1 MHYSWIKSIVLWPFA
16 ILYGIGVWIR
26 NVLYD
31 FEVLKSRSFDMPIIS
46 VGNLAVGG
54 TGKTPHVEYLIRL
67 LKDQTSLAVLSRGYK
82 RKTSGYVLAGE
93 QSNSKELGDE
103 PYQIHLNFPDVPV
116 AVDADRVHGIGCLAT
131 DDNLNIETVLL
142 DDAYQH
148 RRVKPGLNILLTDY
162 HHLFVSDH
170 LLPIGR
176 LREPSDRKDRA
187 DIVIVTKTPEGISP
201 MDLRVISSQL
211 ELHPFQKLFF
221 SGFTYDDLIP
231 FSITEDSDD
240 KRIPFSSLSKEDA
253 VLLVTGIANPEMLI
267 SDLKRQSKKVVHL
280 CFDDHHQFTNGDIS
294 QIKKKFQSLSKE
306 GERGLIVTTQKDAA
320 RFSAMNLPDEITNSL
335 YVLPIEVKIL
345 NDNQE
350 LFNQTIINYVRTNK
364 RNSIFSKK

>member
-1 MHYSWIKSIVLWPFA
+1 MHYSWIKAIVLWPFA
-16 ILYGIGVWIR
+16 LLYGAGVWIR
-26 NVLYD
+26 NVLFD
-31 FEVLKSRSFDMPIIS
+31 FEILKSQSFDMPVIS

-67 LKDQTSLAVLSRGYK
+67 MKEQTALAVLSRGYK
-82 RKTSGYVLAGE
+82 RKTSGYVLADE
-93 QSNSKELGDE
+93 TSTSKELGDE

-116 AVDADRVHGIGCLAT
+116 AVDVDRVHGIECLSANS
-131 DDNLNIETVLL
+131 DMVVETILL

-148 RRVKPGLNILLTDY
+148 RSVTPGLNILLTDY
-162 HHLFVSDH
+162 SHLFVFDH

-187 DIVIVTKTPEGISP
+187 DIVIVTKTPEGVSP

-211 ELHPFQKLFF
+211 QLHPFQKLFF
-221 SGFTYDDLIP
+221 STFTYDDLIP
-231 FSITEDSDD
+231 FVEQEDETAQ
-240 KRIPFSSLSKEDA
+240 RIPFLSLSADDHI
-253 VLLVTGIANPEMLI
+253 LLVTGIANPEMLI
-267 SDLKRQSKKVVHL
+267 YDLQHQCKKVSHL
-280 CFDDHHQFTNGDIS
+280 CYDDHHMFTSGDIN
-294 QIKKKFQSLSKE
+294 QIKKKYISLAADAGKC
-306 GERGLIVTTQKDAA
+306 LIVTTQKDAA
-320 RFSAMNLPDEITNSL
+320 RFSAMNLPDEITEAL
-335 YVLPIEVKIL
+335 YVLPIKVKFL